1 MSQITIAML
10 AALLAQG
17 GLALVL
23 LWLLGARRLPL
34 IGRGKIR
41 IADIAMSREPWP
53 DDAKLAS
60 NAFDNQFQLPVL
72 FYVAVF
78 AALYL
83 GPVWFEAALAWGFV
97 ISRIVHAAIHVTS
110 NHVIRRFTA
119 YVTGYAI
126 LIVFLL
132 ELAVRLVLSAFASA

>member
-110 NHVIRRFTA
+110 NRVIRRFTA

-126 LIVFLL
+126 LIVFWL

>member
-78 AALYL
+78 TALYL
-83 GPVWFEAALAWGFV
+83 GPLWFEAALAWGFV
-97 ISRIVHAAIHVTS
+97 ISRVVHAAIHVTS

-126 LIVFLL
+126 LIVFWL

>member
-41 IADIAMSREPWP
+41 IAMSREPWP

-126 LIVFLL
+126 LVVFWL

>member
-126 LIVFLL
+126 LIVFWL